1 MRIIVFGATGRTGR
15 EVVKQAIRKGI
26 QVTAFVRNAETIKIQ
41 SNNLRVVV
49 GQATNYDD
57 VKKAIVGHD
66 AVISCIGG
74 PGMKPS
80 TIITEITKNIVDAMN
95 EVGVNRIVQ
104 VASAG
109 IHGELKGLM
118 GKLASF
124 MLRNAL
130 KDHTGAYNEIKE
142 AGLNYT
148 LARPL
153 ALKDGVSTG
162 VYREAEEGVPHGGKD
177 ISRSDVANFLLKAVQ
192 DDKYI
197 GKSVGLSY

>member
-1 MRIIVFGATGRTGR
+1 MKIIVFGATGRTGR

-80 TIITEITKNIVDAMN
+80 TIITEITKNMTSAL
-95 EVGVNRIVQ
+95 EAY
-104 VASAG
+104 VA
-109 IHGELKGLM
+109 
-118 GKLASF
+118 
-124 MLRNAL
+124 
-130 KDHTGAYNEIKE
+130 
-142 AGLNYT
+142 
-148 LARPL
+148 
-153 ALKDGVSTG
+153 
-162 VYREAEEGVPHGGKD
+162 
-177 ISRSDVANFLLKAVQ
+177 AVQ
-192 DDKYI
+192 PIIRTADLNRMGLLSREIAELTFRFY
-197 GKSVGLSY
+197 SVMFFLSQECLKQLYTTHKMNITKQNAIKTQKTDTHPNLSAIAPRP